1 LDDLLLG
8 WCRLVVPTCLAL
20 EQLQS
25 LSWVQAAALLPVGC
39 GRPIVSYGFS
49 VADLPMKAG

>member
-1 LDDLLLG
+1 
-8 WCRLVVPTCLAL
+8 LAL